1 MDIKKI
7 SQLAAV
13 TTATLEDLIPVTQ
26 PDGTS
31 RKLTVEQ
38 IRTLIGTLPPTDG
51 QAISDALDTL
61 FSAATWRETN
71 TGPAG
76 PTGEKGDTGDTGEK
90 GDTGDT
96 GDTGEKGDTGDT
108 GADGSA
114 GSYATGTLV
123 TASDSATTVM
133 YAGVLPGTITK
144 VAAGVATVNATEAD
158 GGFSL
163 SLPSE
168 FLDVAS
174 DGTVTVHIQFR
185 TDHPLYQSELTTFPP
200 TSHFFTRATEA
211 SGGFDVE
218 LRGNNPQSRIL
229 AWSQAGR
236 VSIQVGGVPTSSY
249 MLTIKL

>member
-96 GDTGEKGDTGDT
+96 G
-108 GADGSA
+108 ADGSA

-144 VAAGVATVNATEAD
+144 AAAGVATVNVTEAD

-163 SLPSE
+163 ALPSE

-236 VSIQVGGVPTSSY
+236 VSIQVGGVPTSPY